1 MNYLHTKKGD
11 YDGIARNFIAR
22 HLLSATSFDD
32 AVNRIMSLPHC
43 VGHNYQ
49 IMDLDD
55 GRLIDLEVAPFYRV
69 GSLRPLP
76 GRPYFH
82 SNMYSLLMVDD
93 TPSESSIHREKRYK
107 EMKEPTSFAEALE
120 VLSDEC

>member
-22 HLLSATSFDD
+22 HLLSAKSFDD
-32 AVNRIMSLPHC
+32 AVNRVTSIPHC

-49 IMDLDD
+49 IMDLSD
-55 GRLIDLEVAPFYRV
+55 GRLIDLEVAPFYRM
-69 GSLRPLP
+69 GSVRPLP
-76 GRPYFH
+76 GRPHFH

-120 VLSDEC
+120 VLSDEY